1 MEEDRDFTRSY
12 RKLLETYLLPREV
25 SAGMLAE
32 ILRQV
37 HAAQRGSLN
46 DPKRSPQS

>member
-1 MEEDRDFTRSY
+1 MEEERDFARSY
-12 RKLLETYLLPREV
+12 RQLLETYLLSQEV

-37 HAAQRGSLN
+37 HAAQRGSPY
-46 DPKRSPQS
+46 DPKRSHSS